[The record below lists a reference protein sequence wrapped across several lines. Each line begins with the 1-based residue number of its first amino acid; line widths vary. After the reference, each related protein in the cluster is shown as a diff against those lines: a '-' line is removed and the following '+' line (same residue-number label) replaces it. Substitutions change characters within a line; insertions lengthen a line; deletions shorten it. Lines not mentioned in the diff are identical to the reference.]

1 MTFAWDR
8 HKHVKESN
16 RERHRHVEES
26 NRDRHIHIE
35 ESNRDRH
42 THVEES
48 NRDKHK
54 LDLIFG
60 VLAPLSTIFQL
71 YHGDQF

>member
-26 NRDRHIHIE
+26 NRDRHKHVE

-42 THVEES
+42 KHVEKS
-48 NRDKHK
+48 NRLMGLRQVQTCRRIKPVNGTPI
-54 LDLIFG
+54 LTILI
-60 VLAPLSTIFQL
+60 I
-71 YHGDQF
+71 